1 MYICYAKLLCKLIA
15 EVRNKKN
22 QKKKKQR
29 KQKIEKKMYFKK
41 YFHIKCFMLFY
52 DGTDVVFHLNMKSQI
67 CALFLMYIAHADK
80 YIKVY
85 R

>member
-1 MYICYAKLLCKLIA
+1 MYIWYAKLLCKLIA
-15 EVRNKKN
+15 EVRN
-22 QKKKKQR
+22 KKKQR

-67 CALFLMYIAHADK
+67 CALFLMYIAHVDK

>member
-1 MYICYAKLLCKLIA
+1 
-15 EVRNKKN
+15 
-22 QKKKKQR
+22 
-29 KQKIEKKMYFKK
+29 MYFKK

-67 CALFLMYIAHADK
+67 CALFLMYIAHVDK

>member
-1 MYICYAKLLCKLIA
+1 MYIWYAKLLCKLIA
-15 EVRNKKN
+15 EVRNKK
-22 QKKKKQR
+22 KTKKKQR
-29 KQKIEKKMYFKK
+29 KQKIGKKMYFKK

-67 CALFLMYIAHADK
+67 CALFLMYIAHVDK

>member
-1 MYICYAKLLCKLIA
+1 MYIWYAKLLCKLIA
-15 EVRNKKN
+15 EVRNKK
-22 QKKKKQR
+22 KHKKKQR
-29 KQKIEKKMYFKK
+29 KQKIGKKMYFKK

-67 CALFLMYIAHADK
+67 CALFLMYIAHVDK